1 MGKLETSDISGAMK
15 RVGRHQFFVS
25 LINVLMGLVAA
36 RMAAKAVT
44 LAIAGDVKN
53 TCRTAVVLTAMVIIL
68 RAVTAFAKAILKKE
82 KSKVLQE
89 YRMCIYRELLQLPLT
104 RLYFNDRGRSMEG
117 LTDDLDEAAKRDMEL
132 KPELFVS
139 MITVISYGTFIGYY
153 SPVTAGI
160 LVLLS
165 LLQLFPPLIVRK
177 YMQVNYDDCRE
188 IEARLD
194 VFFLEAYRGFST
206 MKLYGLS
213 DWMVRKLKG
222 LHTDYTR
229 IGNRSILT
237 GHAESSMET
246 LLQNIL
252 QYGTYGLIGY
262 LVLVGLTSME
272 AAVSAVALSSSFF
285 AAVLSVFQT
294 IPEFGTVK
302 VAEKRLHAW
311 LAPDAERVTDTSKN
325 GGEAAVDDGV
335 HTGFSDT
342 IENTG
347 TMERNSKENSLAFDA
362 VWYQYSEQSITIR
375 DFSETVET
383 GVTLIRGVNGSG
395 KSTLLKLAAGLLP
408 VQSGTLTVQGVQ
420 PDRLPP
426 GCFPRDILF
435 LPQEDLKIAVS
446 PAELYGMVEGLS
458 HKEAFQCALSF
469 GLTREQLENQKIAQL
484 SSGQRKKVYL
494 AMAFT
499 LGSPIL
505 LLDEPD
511 NGLDAQGEE
520 RLFTLLADRKKAK
533 IGEKPLITVVVT
545 HDSALDKA
553 ADRLIVLAPA
563 PDEGPDRV
571 NEPEK
576 RGFGRQE
583 ARI

>member
-1 MGKLETSDISGAMK
+1 METSDISGAMK

-25 LINVLMGLVAA
+25 LITVLMGLVVA
-36 RMAAKAVT
+36 RTAAKAVI

-53 TCRTAVVLTAMVIIL
+53 TCRTAVVLTAAVTGL
-68 RAVTAFAKAILKKE
+68 RTVTAFAKATLKKE

-89 YRMCIYRELLQLPLT
+89 YRMSLYRQLFKLSPG
-104 RLYFNDRGRSMEG
+104 RLYLNDRGRSMEG
-117 LTDDLDEAAKRDMEL
+117 LTDDLDEAAKRDMVL

-139 MITVISYGTFIGYY
+139 VITVVSYGVYIAHY
-153 SPVTAGI
+153 SPLTAGI

-165 LLQLFPPLIVRK
+165 LLQIFPPMIVRK

-194 VFFLEAYRGFST
+194 GFFLETYRSFST
-206 MKLYGLS
+206 IKLYGLT
-213 DWMVRKLKG
+213 DWMLHKLKE

-246 LLQNIL
+246 LLKNIL

-262 LVLVGLTSME
+262 LVLLKLTTME
-272 AAVSAVALSSSFF
+272 AAVGAIALSSSFF

-311 LAPDAERVTDTSKN
+311 LAPDAEQVTDTGKN
-325 GGEAAVDDGV
+325 GGEAAADDGV

-347 TMERNSKENSLAFDA
+347 TTERSVTENLLVFDA
-362 VWYQYSEQSITIR
+362 VGYRYSEQSVIIR
-375 DFSETVET
+375 DFSETIET
-383 GVTLIRGVNGSG
+383 GVTLIRGANGSG
-395 KSTLLKLAAGLLP
+395 KSTLLKLAAGVLP

-420 PDRLPP
+420 PDRLSQ

-446 PAELYGMVEGLS
+446 PAELYGMIEGLS

-469 GLTREQLENQKIAQL
+469 GLTREQLENQKIDQL

-520 RLFTLLADRKKAK
+520 RLLTLLTDRKKAK
-533 IGEKPLITVVVT
+533 IGEKSLITVVVT
-545 HDSALDKA
+545 HDSVLNDV
-553 ADRLIVLAPA
+553 ADRVIVLVPA
-563 PDEGPDRV
+563 PVEEAGRV
-571 NEPEK
+571 NVPEK
-576 RGFGRQE
+576 RDTGRQE